1 MNLKKDFTPF
11 AQWPQTNAEQEALI
25 QRLSK
30 SKIDVVSFDIF
41 DTLIYRPFCRPRDLF
56 RYLELKTG
64 VPHFYENRTQ
74 AARLTRQEKA
84 AQGVLEIT
92 LDEIYQTLGKLDM
105 TLSNAQLSALKSIEQ
120 ETEIE
125 LCRPNLDMLDFYQKT
140 VTLKKQIVF
149 TSDMYLPLETLEK
162 MLHKCGYTHYDKLIV
177 SHVDKLTKKSGQRF
191 IGFLNMPAE
200 KILHIGDNPVSD
212 GLNADKNGIQTI
224 LYTGLQ
230 NPFLSTRLNKKL
242 SKSHDLFSSF
252 WQAQI
257 MHQSMPNYWYAIG
270 FQYIGPLL
278 VHFSSFLT
286 QKTAEKDLSK
296 IAFMARDGQIMKQV
310 FNTLYPDFEQT
321 SYVFASRLMMQA
333 ALNHS
338 SKTYLKYLSNLHLT
352 NTSFALVD
360 VGRNGTLQKNLNTFF
375 EKMNIS
381 SLVNGYYVDLR
392 KTDPMMHGYF
402 QNQPKKYKRF
412 LDFLDFLMIADHSLI
427 MDIQEKNNLF
437 EPIYLKP
444 DIDEYTRETIAI
456 QMHQGAVDFAR
467 KIIPFK
473 NLDLFFLTP
482 QNLLSLLNCFMNFS
496 SIDKKAF
503 QGITIPFG
511 LRNEK
516 KRFVVAPHFPL
527 KKWLKE
533 PFICFKIYRKAL
545 IK

>member
-1 MNLKKDFTPF
+1 
-11 AQWPQTNAEQEALI
+11 
-25 QRLSK
+25 
-30 SKIDVVSFDIF
+30 
-41 DTLIYRPFCRPRDLF
+41 
-56 RYLELKTG
+56 
-64 VPHFYENRTQ
+64 
-74 AARLTRQEKA
+74 
-84 AQGVLEIT
+84 
-92 LDEIYQTLGKLDM
+92 
-105 TLSNAQLSALKSIEQ
+105 
-120 ETEIE
+120 
-125 LCRPNLDMLDFYQKT
+125 
-140 VTLKKQIVF
+140 
-149 TSDMYLPLETLEK
+149 
-162 MLHKCGYTHYDKLIV
+162 
-177 SHVDKLTKKSGQRF
+177 
-191 IGFLNMPAE
+191 MPAE

-278 VHFSSFLT
+278 VHFSSFLKK
-286 QKTAEKDLSK
+286 KTAQKDISK